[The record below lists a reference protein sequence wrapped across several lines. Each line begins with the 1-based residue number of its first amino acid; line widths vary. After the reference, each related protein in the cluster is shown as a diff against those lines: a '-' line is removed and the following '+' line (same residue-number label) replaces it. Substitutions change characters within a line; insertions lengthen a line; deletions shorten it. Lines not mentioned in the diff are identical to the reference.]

1 MLFFLSVFLLSCHI
15 IVICHSFYTTLS
27 DAYLILL
34 HSSSYNTS
42 IIENIRDIWRKK
54 LQKESYKLEKINSKK

>member
-1 MLFFLSVFLLSCHI
+1 MLFFLSVFLLSCHV

-34 HSSSYNTS
+34 HSGFMSAG
-42 IIENIRDIWRKK
+42 E
-54 LQKESYKLEKINSKK
+54 LEFPAITRQ